1 MNNNLS
7 NIKKGKYFLDKHNCI
22 GMPTETVY
30 GLAAN
35 AYSSKAI
42 SKIFKLKKRPK
53 NNPLIVHYSSLEMLK
68 RDCILNK
75 NFTNLYNKF
84 CPGPL
89 TFILKLKKDSKIS
102 KFVTNKKK
110 TLAVRFP
117 SHPKAKGLL
126 KILNYPLAAPSA
138 NISSRV
144 SPVTKNHVKEEFG
157 KKIKYII
164 EGGLSKIGLESTIIN
179 LTGKPEILRIGSID
193 INKLSKV
200 LNKKLLYRKKSY
212 MKAPGQ
218 NRLHYSPG
226 IPLRMNCK
234 EASQDEAF
242 ILVKKRN
249 NSNKNFFYLSKN
261 KNLKEAA
268 RNLYSVLRM
277 IKKKGYKKIA
287 VEKIENKGIGLAIN
301 DRLLKASSKKYMN
314 TLVSVN
320 ILSKNF
326 SSFEAVKEISFSINE
341 SEILGLLG
349 PNGCGKTTTIG
360 MMLGLLKPTSGEVI
374 INGLNVEKN
383 RINLLKKMNF
393 ISPYIE
399 LPKKLTVKENLMVYG
414 KLYSVNNINNRI
426 DYLTETLRLSEFIN
440 KKTGELS
447 SGQKNRVS
455 LAKAVVNDPDI
466 LLLDEPTAS
475 LDPETGD
482 FVRTFIEKISSEKKM
497 SILLASHNMNEVKR
511 LCKSILMM
519 KDGKIIDRGT
529 PSEIIN
535 KHGKKNLEE
544 VFLKLNRTKNEL

>member
-1 MNNNLS
+1 MNN
-7 NIKKGKYFLDKHNCI
+7 
-22 GMPTETVY
+22 
-30 GLAAN
+30 
-35 AYSSKAI
+35 
-42 SKIFKLKKRPK
+42 
-53 NNPLIVHYSSLEMLK
+53 
-68 RDCILNK
+68 
-75 NFTNLYNKF
+75 
-84 CPGPL
+84 
-89 TFILKLKKDSKIS
+89 
-102 KFVTNKKK
+102 
-110 TLAVRFP
+110 
-117 SHPKAKGLL
+117 
-126 KILNYPLAAPSA
+126 
-138 NISSRV
+138 
-144 SPVTKNHVKEEFG
+144 
-157 KKIKYII
+157 
-164 EGGLSKIGLESTIIN
+164 
-179 LTGKPEILRIGSID
+179 
-193 INKLSKV
+193 
-200 LNKKLLYRKKSY
+200 
-212 MKAPGQ
+212 
-218 NRLHYSPG
+218 
-226 IPLRMNCK
+226 
-234 EASQDEAF
+234 
-242 ILVKKRN
+242 
-249 NSNKNFFYLSKN
+249 
-261 KNLKEAA
+261 
-268 RNLYSVLRM
+268 
-277 IKKKGYKKIA
+277 
-287 VEKIENKGIGLAIN
+287 
-301 DRLLKASSKKYMN
+301 
-314 TLVSVN
+314 LVSVN
-320 ILSKNF
+320 NLSKNF

-426 DYLTETLRLSEFIN
+426 DYLAETLRLSEFIN